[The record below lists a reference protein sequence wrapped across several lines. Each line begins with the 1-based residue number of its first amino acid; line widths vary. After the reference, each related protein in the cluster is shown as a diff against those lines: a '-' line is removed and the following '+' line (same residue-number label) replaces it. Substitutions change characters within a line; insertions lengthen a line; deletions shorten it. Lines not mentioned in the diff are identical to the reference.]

1 MCLHPE
7 MCRLGDSKSNEAD
20 NGNGPAGD
28 LLPAVS
34 DQHYVLCPGT
44 KPEGASPQ
52 VSPRPLS
59 THIQCQHIG
68 LKERRIQQG
77 SLQVTT
83 PRLLCFQPST
93 EQGGYPHLAGS
104 ASGQKPSGTMG
115 SSATQVDSAQAHT
128 PERWEFDGNPV
139 QGILSG
145 MEQVTPESLQDN
157 VTGGRSF
164 QSHEGQAEKASR
176 KKSWILQ

>member
-20 NGNGPAGD
+20 NENEPAGD

-34 DQHYVLCPGT
+34 DQRPGT
-44 KPEGASPQ
+44 KPEGAGPQ
-52 VSPRPLS
+52 VSQRPLS
-59 THIQCQHIG
+59 SHIQCQHIG
-68 LKERRIQQG
+68 LKERIQQG

-83 PRLLCFQPST
+83 PHLLCFQPST

-145 MEQVTPESLQDN
+145 MEQGTPESLQDN